1 VKTNVTIPRLA
12 VLSAPIAFALT
23 SGAYGGPCSPAIDR
37 LQARVDAA
45 LDARAAVGPS
55 APESTGALTHR
66 QPTPGSVAAAEEKLG
81 EVSAQRVQAAT
92 QAMARAR
99 AADSAGDKSACERA
113 LADVEHEIGQ

>member
-1 VKTNVTIPRLA
+1 VKTNVTVPRFA

-37 LQARVDAA
+37 LQTRLDA
-45 LDARAAVGPS
+45 ARAAAGPS

-66 QPTPGSVAAAEEKLG
+66 QPTPGSIAAAEEKLG